1 MKEKENQKLI
11 DSYDYLS
18 NAASTHDCTGLIPS
32 APVSEAE
39 LESYEDVYQF
49 LLYFAIFYFI
59 FANSHIV
66 SFQYIL
72 LYAKRNT
79 GDTSVCMEKGTG
91 IWTINASMSFGFSV

>member
-39 LESYEDVYQF
+39 LESYEDVYHY
-49 LLYFAIFYFI
+49 LLLIQKKNSLKLCTCLSFSCIFKISPLFC
-59 FANSHIV
+59 N
-66 SFQYIL
+66 IL
-72 LYAKRNT
+72 LCICK
-79 GDTSVCMEKGTG
+79 
-91 IWTINASMSFGFSV
+91 FSHCFLSIYSAVR

>member
-39 LESYEDVYQF
+39 LESYEDVYHYRPPRMNSSPDTEEKCLKLCPCLSF
-49 LLYFAIFYFI
+49 SCIFKISPLFC
-59 FANSHIV
+59 N
-66 SFQYIL
+66 IL
-72 LYAKRNT
+72 LYICK
-79 GDTSVCMEKGTG
+79 
-91 IWTINASMSFGFSV
+91 FSHCFFSIYSAVR